1 MSLNRFETYEERE
14 DHMFT
19 GIIEEIGTVQ
29 SLSKRAADAMK
40 MVIKCSRIL
49 EDVHLGDSI
58 AINGVCLTVTSYS
71 EEQFTADVMPETVK
85 ATSLGD
91 LKSGSKVNLERA
103 MSSNGR
109 FGGHFVSGHI
119 DGTASITRIEKNSNA
134 IYYDLEMD
142 KSLTDML
149 TKKGSIA
156 LDGVSLT
163 IFDLRDSH
171 VTVSI
176 IPHTLEGTIFPTKTI
191 GDLVNVECDMI
202 GKYIY
207 RFLTKGHDDQQ
218 PSRLTPSFLKEHG
231 F

>member
-1 MSLNRFETYEERE
+1 
-14 DHMFT
+14 MFT

-91 LKSGSKVNLERA
+91 LKLGSKVNLERA

-119 DGTASITRIEKNSNA
+119 DGTALITRIEKNSNA

-176 IPHTLEGTIFPTKTI
+176 IPHTFEGTIFPTKTI

-207 RFLTKGHDDQQ
+207 RFLTKGHHDQQ

>member
-1 MSLNRFETYEERE
+1 
-14 DHMFT
+14 MFT